1 MKTTLKRTMAALSAA
16 AIVATSAAV
25 LAVPTS
31 AAGGTATIG
40 TVEVTVEEAKAGQIK
55 VPVSVDNNFVKLS
68 LGAEWDTSELDCTS
82 IEGTQSTL
90 ALKFAFSEAYDFAWL
105 PFLSTAADRD
115 GNVLAYD
122 AAKKGATVAYLTFDV
137 KDTDIQPGDVY
148 TITAAATGRDG
159 TKAQFENVNGD
170 GGLTT
175 PVSGAIVVKGEP
187 TTEEPTTEA
196 PTTEAPTTEAPV
208 VTTAAATTAAPKATT
223 TAKAATPAATTTK
236 KKAAASTSSPKT
248 GDALP
253 IAGVAVAVAVI
264 GGVALVSKKRK

>member
-1 MKTTLKRTMAALSAA
+1 MAALSAA

-40 TVEVTVEEAKAGQIK
+40 TVEVTVEEAKAGQIQ

-196 PTTEAPTTEAPV
+196 
-208 VTTAAATTAAPKATT
+208 ATTAAPKATT
-223 TAKAATPAATTTK
+223 TAKAATPATTTTK
-236 KKAAASTSSPKT
+236 KAAAASTSSPKT

>member
-40 TVEVTVEEAKAGQIK
+40 TVEVTVEEAKAGQIQ

-122 AAKKGATVAYLTFDV
+122 AAIL
-137 KDTDIQPGDVY
+137 DIGQADIRVNLVCLNR
-148 TITAAATGRDG
+148 ILDIMLQRR
-159 TKAQFENVNGD
+159 AQ
-170 GGLTT
+170 LLHT
-175 PVSGAIVVKGEP
+175 
-187 TTEEPTTEA
+187 
-196 PTTEAPTTEAPV
+196 
-208 VTTAAATTAAPKATT
+208 
-223 TAKAATPAATTTK
+223 
-236 KKAAASTSSPKT
+236 
-248 GDALP
+248 
-253 IAGVAVAVAVI
+253 
-264 GGVALVSKKRK
+264 

>member
-1 MKTTLKRTMAALSAA
+1 MAALSAA

-82 IEGTQSTL
+82 IKCNSSSL
-90 ALKFAFSEAYDFAWL
+90 ALKFAYSEAYDFAWL
-105 PFLSTAADRD
+105 PFLSTDADRD

-122 AAKKGATVAYLTFDV
+122 TANGATVAYLIFDI
-137 KDTDIQPGDVY
+137 KDADIQPGDTY
-148 TITAAATGRDG
+148 TITAADTGRDG

-175 PVSGAIVVKGEP
+175 AVSGAIVVKGEP

-196 PTTEAPTTEAPV
+196 PTTEAPV
-208 VTTAAATTAAPKATT
+208 VTTEAATTAAPKATT

-236 KKAAASTSSPKT
+236 KAAAASTSSPKT

>member
-82 IEGTQSTL
+82 IKCNSSSL
-90 ALKFAFSEAYDFAWL
+90 ALKFAYSEAYDFAWL
-105 PFLSTAADRD
+105 PFLSTDADRD

-122 AAKKGATVAYLTFDV
+122 TANGATVAYLIFDI
-137 KDTDIQPGDVY
+137 KDADIQPGDTY
-148 TITAAATGRDG
+148 TITAADTGRDG

-175 PVSGAIVVKGEP
+175 AVSGAIVVKGEP
-187 TTEEPTTEA
+187 TTEE

-223 TAKAATPAATTTK
+223 TAKAATPATTTTK
-236 KKAAASTSSPKT
+236 KAAAASTSSPKT

>member
-40 TVEVTVEEAKAGQIK
+40 TVEVTVEEAKAGKIQ

-68 LGAEWDTSELDCTS
+68 LGAEWNTSELTCTS
-82 IEGTQSTL
+82 VKGTQSTL
-90 ALKFAFSEAYDFAWL
+90 ALKFALSTEHDFAWL
-105 PFLSTAADRD
+105 PFLSTDADLD

-122 AAKKGATVAYLTFDV
+122 VANGATVAYLTFDV
-137 KDTDIQPGDVY
+137 SDADIEPGDVY
-148 TITAAATGRDG
+148 TITATATGRDG
-159 TKAQFENVNGD
+159 TKAQYENVNGD

-175 PVSGAIVVKGEP
+175 PVSGAIVVKGEE

-196 PTTEAPTTEAPV
+196 PVVTTEAPV

-236 KKAAASTSSPKT
+236 KAAAASTSSPKT

>member
-40 TVEVTVEEAKAGQIK
+40 TVEVTVEEAKAGKIQ

-68 LGAEWDTSELDCTS
+68 LGAEWNTSELTCTS
-82 IEGTQSTL
+82 VKGTQSTL
-90 ALKFAFSEAYDFAWL
+90 ALKFALSTEHDFAWL
-105 PFLSTAADRD
+105 PFLSTDADLD

-122 AAKKGATVAYLTFDV
+122 VANGATVAYLTFDV
-137 KDTDIQPGDVY
+137 SDADIEPGDVY
-148 TITAAATGRDG
+148 TITATATGRDG
-159 TKAQFENVNGD
+159 TKAQYENVNGD

-175 PVSGAIVVKGEP
+175 PVSGAIVVKGEE

-196 PTTEAPTTEAPV
+196 PVVTTEAPV

>member
-1 MKTTLKRTMAALSAA
+1 MAALSAA

-40 TVEVTVEEAKAGQIK
+40 TVEVTVEEAKAGKIQ

-68 LGAEWDTSELDCTS
+68 LGAEWNTSELTCTS
-82 IEGTQSTL
+82 VKGTQSTL
-90 ALKFAFSEAYDFAWL
+90 ALKFALSTEHDFAWL
-105 PFLSTAADRD
+105 PFLSTDADLD

-122 AAKKGATVAYLTFDV
+122 VANGATVAYLTFDV
-137 KDTDIQPGDVY
+137 SDTDIQPGDVY
-148 TITAAATGRDG
+148 TITATATGRDG
-159 TKAQFENVNGD
+159 TKAQYENVNGD

-175 PVSGAIVVKGEP
+175 PVSGAIVVKGE
-187 TTEEPTTEA
+187 ETTEA

-223 TAKAATPAATTTK
+223 TAKAATPATTTTK
-236 KKAAASTSSPKT
+236 KAAAASTSSPKT

>member
-82 IEGTQSTL
+82 IKCNSSSL
-90 ALKFAFSEAYDFAWL
+90 ALKFAYSEAYDFAWL
-105 PFLSTAADRD
+105 PFLSTDADRD

-122 AAKKGATVAYLTFDV
+122 TANGATVAYLIFDV
-137 KDTDIQPGDVY
+137 KDADIQPGDVY

-175 PVSGAIVVKGEP
+175 AVSGAIVVKGEP

-196 PTTEAPTTEAPV
+196 PTTEAPV
-208 VTTAAATTAAPKATT
+208 VTTEAATTAAPKATT

-236 KKAAASTSSPKT
+236 KAAAASTSSPKT

>member
-82 IEGTQSTL
+82 IKCNSSSL
-90 ALKFAFSEAYDFAWL
+90 ALKFAYSEAYDFAWL
-105 PFLSTAADRD
+105 PFLSTDADRD

-122 AAKKGATVAYLTFDV
+122 TANGATVAYLIFDI
-137 KDTDIQPGDVY
+137 KDADIQPGDTY
-148 TITAAATGRDG
+148 TITAANTGRDG

-175 PVSGAIVVKGEP
+175 AVSGAIVVKGEP
-187 TTEEPTTEA
+187 TTEEPTTE
-196 PTTEAPTTEAPV
+196 
-208 VTTAAATTAAPKATT
+208 AATTAAPKATT

-236 KKAAASTSSPKT
+236 KAAAASTSSPKT

>member
-82 IEGTQSTL
+82 IKCNSSSL
-90 ALKFAFSEAYDFAWL
+90 ALKFAYSEAYDFAWL
-105 PFLSTAADRD
+105 PFLSTDADRD

-122 AAKKGATVAYLTFDV
+122 TANGATVAYLIFDV
-137 KDTDIQPGDVY
+137 KDADIQPGDTY

-175 PVSGAIVVKGEP
+175 AVSGAIVVKGEP
-187 TTEEPTTEA
+187 TTEEPTT
-196 PTTEAPTTEAPV
+196 
-208 VTTAAATTAAPKATT
+208 AAPKATT
-223 TAKAATPAATTTK
+223 TAKAATPATTTTK
-236 KKAAASTSSPKT
+236 KAAAASTSSPKT

>member
-40 TVEVTVEEAKAGQIK
+40 TVEVTVEEAKAGQIQ

-68 LGAEWDTSELDCTS
+68 LGAEWNTDELDCTS

-148 TITAAATGRDG
+148 TITAADTGRDG

-175 PVSGAIVVKGEP
+175 AVSGAIVVKGEP

-196 PTTEAPTTEAPV
+196 PTTEAPV
-208 VTTAAATTAAPKATT
+208 VTTEAATTAAPKATT
-223 TAKAATPAATTTK
+223 TAKAATPATTTTK
-236 KKAAASTSSPKT
+236 KAAAASTSSPKT

>member
-82 IEGTQSTL
+82 IKCNSSSL
-90 ALKFAFSEAYDFAWL
+90 ALKFAYSEAYDFAWL
-105 PFLSTAADRD
+105 PFLSTDADRD

-122 AAKKGATVAYLTFDV
+122 TANGATVAYLIFDI
-137 KDTDIQPGDVY
+137 KDADIQPGDTY

-175 PVSGAIVVKGEP
+175 AVSGAIVVKGEP

-196 PTTEAPTTEAPV
+196 PVVTTEAPV
-208 VTTAAATTAAPKATT
+208 VTTEAATTAAPKATT
-223 TAKAATPAATTTK
+223 TAKAATPATTTTK